1 LKIILK
7 SLSVADDKDGCC
19 TEPVLLL
26 ESERDGNED
35 IGILERAIAGR
46 SAVYSGTPQGRTVR
60 PAADRDVRAAA
71 IRSPYLALAGGSRVH
86 LCLYGRLP
94 YTQGFRSGRGGYHRP
109 IHTKQVRD
117 CLGATDGPLN
127 DATVSQIRPPA
138 GRRIEEL
145 GGISL
150 GRRFFILGP

>member
-26 ESERDGNED
+26 ESERDGNERRKRFED
-35 IGILERAIAGR
+35 IGILEGPIAGR
-46 SAVYSGTPQGRTVR
+46 SAIYSGTPQGRAVR
-60 PAADRDVRAAA
+60 PAADRDVGAAA
-71 IRSPYLALAGGSRVH
+71 IRTPYLALAGGGRVH

-109 IHTKQVRD
+109 VHTKQVRD
-117 CLGATDGPLN
+117 CLGATDGP
-127 DATVSQIRPPA
+127 I
-138 GRRIEEL
+138 
-145 GGISL
+145 
-150 GRRFFILGP
+150 